1 MSREI
6 STKNSNSVMWFRRDL
21 RLTDN
26 PALNVAANLE
36 GARRTVTPLF
46 VLDPIFLERSGVP
59 RLAFLFRSLRELNR
73 QLDGSLVVRIG
84 DPAKI
89 VAQVAQ
95 EVGAV
100 DVLAAKDFAPYGQKR
115 DAKVSQ
121 ALQKIGARLQHVGSP
136 YAVDPG
142 TVRKADATPYSV
154 FTPFSKVWLAHGWDA
169 PMKTANV
176 TWHGAPKISSEKIPD
191 DPALSAKIP
200 RAGEEA
206 AWERWQIFSESALDK
221 YKSERNN
228 PDRDGCSQ
236 MSVYLR
242 FGVVHPRQLLAELEP
257 NANHDHYRSE
267 LCWREFYADVL
278 FHQPQTT
285 WKNLQ
290 PKMDALRV
298 DTDTKA
304 KQRFAQWCDGKTGYP
319 IIDAGM
325 RQMLATGWMH
335 NRVRMIVAS
344 FLVKDLHLPW
354 QWGAKFFMKHLVD
367 GDIASNNHGWQWT
380 AGTGTDAA
388 PYFRVFNPV
397 LQGEKFDPDGNF
409 VRAWIPELK
418 DVPKKFIHSPWL
430 AEGGLFSQ
438 YPSPMVDHSQERDEA
453 LSRYK
458 ISGEINRSVD

>member
-1 MSREI
+1 
-6 STKNSNSVMWFRRDL
+6 MWFRRDL
-21 RLTDN
+21 RLDDN
-26 PALNVAANLE
+26 PALIAASKV
-36 GARRTVTPLF
+36 GAVTPLF
-46 VLDPIFLERSGVP
+46 VLDPMFLQRSGAP

-73 QLDGSLVVRIG
+73 AMGGSLVVRVG
-84 DPAKI
+84 DPVEIVPKVAK
-89 VAQVAQ
+89 

-100 DVLAAKDFAPYGQKR
+100 EIYAAKDFAPYGQKR
-115 DAKVSQ
+115 DAEVARSLEKV
-121 ALQKIGARLQHVGSP
+121 GAKLNHVGSA

-142 TVRKADATPYSV
+142 TVRKADSTPYSV
-154 FTPFSKVWLAHGWDA
+154 FTPFSKIWLAHGWPA
-169 PMKTANV
+169 PAKKPTVKWN
-176 TWHGAPKISSEKIPD
+176 GAPTIKSESIPD
-191 DPALSAKIP
+191 DPTLTAKIAD
-200 RAGEEA
+200 AGEEA
-206 AWERWQIFSESALDK
+206 AWKRWRYFVETALDK
-221 YKSERNN
+221 YKDERNN

-257 NANHDHYRSE
+257 NKNHDHYRSE

-290 PKMDALRV
+290 PKMDSLQV
-298 DTDTKA
+298 DTDAKA
-304 KQRFAQWCDGKTGYP
+304 KRRFEIWCAGKTGYP
-319 IIDAGM
+319 IVDAGM

-335 NRVRMIVAS
+335 NRVRMIAAS

-397 LQGEKFDPDGNF
+397 LQGEKFDPNGNY
-409 VRAWIPELK
+409 VCEWIPELR
-418 DVPKKFIHSPWL
+418 DVPKKFVHSPWL
-430 AEGGLFSQ
+430 QPEGGLFAQ
-438 YPSPMVDHSQERDEA
+438 YPEPMVDHSQERDEA

-458 ISGEINRSVD
+458 ISGEINRSVV